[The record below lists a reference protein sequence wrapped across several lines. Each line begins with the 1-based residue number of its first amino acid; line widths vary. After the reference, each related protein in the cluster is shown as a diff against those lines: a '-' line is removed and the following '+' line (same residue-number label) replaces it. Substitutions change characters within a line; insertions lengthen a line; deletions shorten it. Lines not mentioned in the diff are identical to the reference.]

1 MKDLYVEQIVNAN
14 RDEKTA
20 GLQKLCIALAALFA
34 AIALL
39 IHIGAIILCV
49 AAAIAAGYLGNKQS
63 FEYEYVFVN
72 GQLDVDVV
80 KTNRRKRLAEYQMEQ
95 LVCMVPVDS
104 PRIEGYKNNC
114 KKHIK
119 AFTGST
125 KQPVYAL
132 LFKGDDGYVR
142 VDVEPEEELMKA
154 FKLTAP
160 HKILA

>member
-14 RDEKTA
+14 RDKKT
-20 GLQKLCIALAALFA
+20 GNLQKLFIALAALFA
-34 AIALL
+34 AVALL
-39 IHIGAIILCV
+39 IHIGAIVLCI
-49 AAAIAAGYLGNKQS
+49 AAAVAAGYLGNKQS
-63 FEYEYVFVN
+63 FEYEYIFVN

-80 KTNRRKRLAEYQMEQ
+80 KTNRRKRLVEYQMEQ
-95 LVCMVPVDS
+95 LVCMVPVES
-104 PRIEGYKNNC
+104 PRMDGYKNNC

-132 LFKGDDGYVR
+132 MFKGEDGYVR
-142 VDVEPEEELMKA
+142 VDLEPEEELMKA
-154 FKLTAP
+154 FKVTVP